1 MSLADAEQTTAPA
14 TEQRQERA
22 GTTVITPPQRWVNID
37 LVEIWR
43 YRELLFF
50 LAWRDMKV
58 RYRQT
63 AIGASWALLQPVLTM
78 IVFSIFFGALAQI
91 PSDGLPYPIFAYA
104 GLLPWQLFAASLT
117 QSSNSLVNSAD
128 LMRKV
133 YFPRLIMPFASV
145 ITNTIDFAIAFTV
158 LIGMMV
164 YYQIRP
170 TIGILLLPMFVA
182 LALLT
187 ALGVGLWLAALNVQ
201 YRDIRYVVPFLT
213 QFWMY
218 LTPVIY
224 PSSMLGEPWRT
235 ILAINPMVGVVEGFR
250 WALLGTDPPGAIIL
264 ISTLVSVV
272 ILVSGAIY
280 FRRVEQTFADIV

>member
-1 MSLADAEQTTAPA
+1 MSIADADQRTAPA
-14 TEQRQERA
+14 PEQRKEKRV
-22 GTTVITPPQRWVNID
+22 TTVITPPQRWAQID
-37 LVEIWR
+37 LSEIWH

-50 LAWRDMKV
+50 LAWRDLKV

-63 AIGASWALLQPVLTM
+63 AIGASWAVLQPVLTM
-78 IVFSIFFGALAQI
+78 VVFSIFFGTLAKI
-91 PSDGLPYPIFAYA
+91 PSDGLPYPVFAYA

-145 ITNTIDFAIAFTV
+145 IANTVDFVIAFVV
-158 LIGMMV
+158 LIAMMV
-164 YYQIRP
+164 FFQIAP
-170 TIGILLLPMFVA
+170 TAGILLLPVFIV
-182 LALLT
+182 LALVT

-250 WALLGTDPPGAIIL
+250 WALLGTEPPGAIIL

-272 ILVSGAIY
+272 LLVSGAIY
-280 FRRVEQTFADIV
+280 FRRVEQTFADVV